1 MKQRTPPK
9 SSFYFDHLLLS
20 MEPALTFSPFRL
32 MVAIFLLQIASI
44 ILKYVPCVSQVSRTY
59 IMKQY
64 LIWSK
69 IISASNEMIMMLLFL
84 NLFIHCITYI
94 KQTPQLRDKVNMIMV
109 HDDFFFLFFHF
120 ACKIFFSLYDHEQNW
135 SIFLFAWCLYGLG
148 ISITVTL

>member
-20 MEPALTFSPFRL
+20 MGPALTFSPFRL

-94 KQTPQLRDKVNMIMV
+94 KQTLQLRDKVNMIMV
-109 HDDFFFLFFHF
+109 HDDFFFCSFILLVR
-120 ACKIFFSLYDHEQNW
+120 FFSLSMTMNK
-135 SIFLFAWCLYGLG
+135 IGLYFSLLG
-148 ISITVTL
+148 VYMVWVSVLL